1 MYSEDSHLC
10 PYNALDTLL
19 SRTAQWRNSPKQQR
33 SLFLIT
39 RDPHTPA
46 ATDTIAGWIK
56 SIIRLSSPTSSA
68 KDMRVL
74 SAFFLQNAGAD
85 LASVLALGNWSSNSV
100 YQHFYQRGVKIM
112 LEKNHTS
119 SLILQEAVSVDYTPQ

>member
-1 MYSEDSHLC
+1 M
-10 PYNALDTLL
+10 LL
-19 SRTAQWRNSPKQQR
+19 IHYFPTQWRNFPNQQC

-56 SIIRLSSPTSSA
+56 SIIHLSSPTSSA

-85 LASVLALGNWSSNSV
+85 LASVLVLGNWSSNSV
-100 YQHFYQRGVKIM
+100 YQRFYQRGVKIM

-119 SLILQEAVSVDYTPQ
+119 SLILQEAVNVDYTPQ